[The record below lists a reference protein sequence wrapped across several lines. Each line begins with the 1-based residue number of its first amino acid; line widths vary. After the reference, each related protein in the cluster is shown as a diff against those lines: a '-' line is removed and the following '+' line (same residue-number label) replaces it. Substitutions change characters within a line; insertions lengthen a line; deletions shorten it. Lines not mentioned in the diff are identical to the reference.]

1 MIHRIKIKEEYWQHK
16 REGKKNF
23 EVRLN
28 DRDYQVGDL
37 LEYDITSKDHNVF
50 LSTKI
55 CPKDEIIYVH
65 HGIGM
70 INDYVVLGVREVKQ

>member
-1 MIHRIKIKEEYWQHK
+1 MTHIIKIKEEYWHHK

-37 LEYDITSKDHNVF
+37 LEYDIITKDWTVF
-50 LSTKI
+50 LTTKL

-65 HGIGM
+65 TGVGM
-70 INDYVVLGVREVKQ
+70 IEGYVVLGVREVKQ